1 MKSKEL
7 RALTAQE
14 IQEKLDQTQKTLF
27 ELRVRATT
35 KELENTSDI
44 KKERR
49 NVARMK
55 QALSEKQKADTA
67 GQKA

>member
-1 MKSKEL
+1 VKSKEL

-14 IQEKLDQTQKTLF
+14 IQEKLDQTHKTLF

-55 QALSEKQKADTA
+55 QALAEKQKADSA